1 MQYNFITKVFFLL
14 IIFLFLLNFSFA
26 DESCVTCSS
35 LSSIINVSDFSPSI
49 VDGKIV
55 LDFSVLCNKDPTWVD
70 KIISISSVIVKKN
83 DLVVSNSSFSPII
96 DCEKINYQRKITI
109 NECEKANYSV
119 SFVYE
124 INEPNCSIANNCQG
138 LVKFYSS
145 QSCDPNYVNNPNA
158 NQINIPDNNFVSL
171 IFVFILVLFIVLKNK
186 NFNKN

>member
-35 LSSIINVSDFSPSI
+35 LSSIIKVSDFTSSV

-55 LDFSVLCNKDPTWVD
+55 LDFNVLCDKNSLWVD
-70 KIISISSVIVKKN
+70 KNISIYSVVVKKN
-83 DLVVSNSSFSPII
+83 DSLISSTFSPILN
-96 DCEKINYQRKITI
+96 CGKINYERKITI

-119 SFVYE
+119 SFVYG

-158 NQINIPDNNFVSL
+158 DQINIPDNNFVSL